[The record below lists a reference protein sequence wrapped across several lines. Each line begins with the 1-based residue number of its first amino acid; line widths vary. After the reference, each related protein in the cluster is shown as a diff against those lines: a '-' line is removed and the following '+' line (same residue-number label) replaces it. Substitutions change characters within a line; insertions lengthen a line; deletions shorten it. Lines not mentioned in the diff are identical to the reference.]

1 MNRRKFLAGLPPG
14 VASVLPKHAPSG
26 KATAQFHRV
35 STGLEPY
42 TGAWGRAQS
51 AHLLRRTMFGARKQ
65 DIDTVAAMTIG
76 TAVDLLL
83 QPGPQ
88 PPPPPDYNDA
98 NGSTAWST
106 AAYNS
111 SRDNAFLA
119 FTISWWC
126 DLMLSQAISLRE
138 KMTLFWH
145 NHFVSSWT
153 SVKDSRYMYRQNAL
167 FRQHALGNCK
177 ELTKQVTL
185 DPAMLRYLNGNTNKK
200 GTPNENYARELQE
213 LFTIGKGAEIA
224 PGNYTNYTEE
234 DIKAAARVLTGYS
247 DDTGAIKHKFTAANH
262 DSGNKTFSANYGGKV
277 IAGRSN
283 ESGAMA
289 ELDELL
295 GMIFDQ
301 EATALYLCRKLY
313 RWFVYYQIDAATE
326 QNMIVPMA
334 QLLRS
339 NNYDVAPV
347 LRALFSSAHFYDS
360 ANVGCMIKNPVDL
373 VIGTLRLFT
382 FPDLNPDKLNFKY
395 FGLRTLRRTMATM
408 QADIMGHPNVA
419 GWPAYWQEPVY
430 HRAWINADTLQ
441 KRVKFTNDLATD
453 GYKLD
458 EGYATLLIDP
468 IEITSFVSDPSD
480 VSKLIDE
487 SATLLFPNAITPRQH
502 DQIKAVLLP
511 GLPDYEWT
519 VEWEDYQKDPTN
531 DSKKNA
537 VAGKLSAM
545 IKHLLAMAE
554 YQLS

>member
-1 MNRRKFLAGLPPG
+1 MNRRTFLAGVSPG
-14 VASVLPKHAPSG
+14 ELASLLHRSSSG
-26 KATAQFHRV
+26 NATGQSYRV
-35 STGLEPY
+35 SSGLEPY
-42 TGAWGRAQS
+42 TGPWGYQQS
-51 AHLLRRTMFGARKQ
+51 AHLLRRTMFGVRKQ
-65 DIDTVAAMTIG
+65 ELDTVQGMTLS
-76 TAVDLLL
+76 AVVDLLL
-83 QPGPQ
+83 QPGPT

-111 SRDNAFLA
+111 SRDNAFLV
-119 FTISWWC
+119 FTLSWWSG
-126 DLMLSQAISLRE
+126 LMLNQEISLRE

-145 NHFVSSWT
+145 NHFVSSWA

-167 FRQHALGNCK
+167 FRQHALGNFK
-177 ELTKQVTL
+177 ELAKQATL

-213 LFTIGKGAEIA
+213 LFTIGKGPEIA
-224 PGNYTNYTEE
+224 PGNYTNYTED

-247 DDTGAIKHKFTAANH
+247 DDTGTITHKFTAANH

-277 IAGRSN
+277 ITGRSSA
-283 ESGAMA
+283 SGAMA

-295 GMIFDQ
+295 EMIFGQ
-301 EATALYLCRKLY
+301 EATALYICRKLY

-339 NNYDVAPV
+339 NNFDVGPV
-347 LRALFSSAHFYDS
+347 LRALFSSAHFYDP
-360 ANVGCMIKNPVDL
+360 ANIGCMIKNPVDL

-382 FPDLNPDKLNFKY
+382 FPDLNPDKLNLKY
-395 FGLRTLRRTMATM
+395 FGLRTLRRTMAAM
-408 QADIMGHPNVA
+408 QADLMGHPNVA

-468 IEITSFVSDPSD
+468 MELASFISDPSD

-487 SATLLFPNAITPRQH
+487 TAALLFPNPITQRQH

-519 VEWEDYQKDPTN
+519 VEWEEYQNEPTN
-531 DSKKNA
+531 ESKKKA

-545 IKHLLAMAE
+545 LKYMLAMAE

>member
-1 MNRRKFLAGLPPG
+1 
-14 VASVLPKHAPSG
+14 
-26 KATAQFHRV
+26 
-35 STGLEPY
+35 
-42 TGAWGRAQS
+42 
-51 AHLLRRTMFGARKQ
+51 
-65 DIDTVAAMTIG
+65 
-76 TAVDLLL
+76 
-83 QPGPQ
+83 
-88 PPPPPDYNDA
+88 
-98 NGSTAWST
+98 
-106 AAYNS
+106 
-111 SRDNAFLA
+111 
-119 FTISWWC
+119 
-126 DLMLSQAISLRE
+126 MLNQAISLRE

-145 NHFVSSWT
+145 NHFVSSWA

-167 FRQHALGNCK
+167 FRQYATGNFK

-213 LFTIGKGAEIA
+213 LFTIGKGPEIA
-224 PGNYTNYTEE
+224 PGNYTNYTED
-234 DIKAAARVLTGYS
+234 DIKAVARVLTGYS
-247 DDTGAIKHKFTAANH
+247 DDTGTIKSKFTSSNH
-262 DSGNKTFSANYGGKV
+262 DSGNKVFSANYGGRV
-277 IAGRSN
+277 ITGRSN

-295 GMIFDQ
+295 DMIFSQD
-301 EATALYLCRKLY
+301 ATALYICRKLY

-326 QNMIVPMA
+326 QNVIAPMA

-339 NNYDVAPV
+339 NNFDVAPV
-347 LRALFSSAHFYDS
+347 LRALFSSAHFYDP

-395 FGLRTLRRTMATM
+395 FGLRTLRRTMAAM
-408 QADIMGHPNVA
+408 QADLMGHPNVA

-430 HRAWINADTLQ
+430 HKAWINADTLQ

-468 IEITSFVSDPSD
+468 IEVTTFVSDPSD
-480 VSKLIDE
+480 VDKLIDE
-487 SATLLFPNAITPRQH
+487 TATLLFPFPITPRQH
-502 DQIKAVLLP
+502 NQIKGVLLP

-519 VEWEDYQKDPTN
+519 VEWEDYQKEPTN
-531 DSKKNA
+531 ESKKKA
-537 VAGKLSAM
+537 ITGKLSAM
-545 IKHLLAMAE
+545 LKYMLAMAE